1 VSSVSLRFQAV
12 VVRKEFIIFFSFCSC
27 SSSPKPTESHSH
39 IVQFGAPN
47 FVAPNQGGGMAMG
60 MVGGGDPA
68 DLHTFKEALAL
79 RTR

>member
-1 VSSVSLRFQAV
+1 VRNNIKKIPSLLI
-12 VVRKEFIIFFSFCSC
+12 EILFFFFPC

-47 FVAPNQGGGMAMG
+47 FVSPNQGGVAMG
-60 MVGGGDPA
+60 VSGSDPA

>member
-1 VSSVSLRFQAV
+1 VNDD
-12 VVRKEFIIFFSFCSC
+12 IIFLREKLTFFSY
-27 SSSPKPTESHSH
+27 SSSPKPTESQHSH

-60 MVGGGDPA
+60 MVGGGDSA
-68 DLHTFKEALAL
+68 DLHTFKEALAR